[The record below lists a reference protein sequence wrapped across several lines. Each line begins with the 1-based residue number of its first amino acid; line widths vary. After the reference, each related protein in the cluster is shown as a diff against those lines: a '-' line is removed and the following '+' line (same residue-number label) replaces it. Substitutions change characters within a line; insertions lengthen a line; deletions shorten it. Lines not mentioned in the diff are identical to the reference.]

1 MTYAI
6 ETLWK
11 FNSFTITVYFYL
23 CLVIIYIP
31 YLYFVMF
38 MHFFVM
44 TFIYL
49 FIHYDKNRGEWGNN
63 GFLRFK
69 GFQKPQFLPE
79 INKRSTT
86 YLLINITTLHK
97 KYFNVFYNLGIFW
110 WKSNFASFCPTSW
123 VNRVNMSLLWEN
135 KILKVVCTHI
145 ETRIK

>member
-6 ETLWK
+6 EMLWK
-11 FNSFTITVYFYL
+11 FNSFTIIGLLLFMFSN
-23 CLVIIYIP
+23 
-31 YLYFVMF
+31 YLYTILIFCYVCA
-38 MHFFVM
+38 FFCYD
-44 TFIYL
+44 IYL
-49 FIHYDKNRGEWGNN
+49 FIHYNKNRAEWGNN

-79 INKRSTT
+79 INKRSTI

-110 WKSNFASFCPTSW
+110 WKSDFASFCPTSW